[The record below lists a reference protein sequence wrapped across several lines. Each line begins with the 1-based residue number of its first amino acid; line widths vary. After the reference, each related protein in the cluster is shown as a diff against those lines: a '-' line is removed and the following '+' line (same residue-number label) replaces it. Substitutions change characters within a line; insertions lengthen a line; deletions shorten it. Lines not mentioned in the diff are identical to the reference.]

1 MAIRLIL
8 FDLDGTLIDSV
19 ADIAAAASHGL
30 APLGVGPVD
39 AAETRSLVGEGPARL
54 IEKLLVARGLTV
66 DADPLVQRTVDYY
79 SSHLVVHTMPFPGV
93 VETLER
99 LAGYRKAVV
108 SNKPGA
114 LTDGILRELR
124 LSRHFDAVLGSDA
137 LPERKPSPAPL
148 LHLMERFDAAPVETV
163 IVGDS
168 PIDIEAGRAAGIRT
182 VAVTYGYGRA
192 GFERD
197 AHFVIGTI
205 GDLTALIA
213 TIG

>member
-1 MAIRLIL
+1 MAIVLIL

-30 APLGVGPVD
+30 APLGIGPVD
-39 AAETRSLVGEGPARL
+39 AAEARGMVGEGPARL
-54 IEKLLVARGLTV
+54 IDKLLLARGLKV
-66 DADPLVQRTVDYY
+66 DADPLVRRTVDYY
-79 SSHLVVHTMPFPGV
+79 STHLAVHTVPFPGV
-93 VETLER
+93 IDTLEKLR
-99 LAGYRKAVV
+99 NYRKAVV

-114 LTDGILRELR
+114 LTDGILRELQ

-137 LPERKPSPAPL
+137 LPERKPSPAPI
-148 LHLMERFDAAPVETV
+148 LHLMERFHTSPVETV

-168 PIDIEAGRAAGIRT
+168 HIDIEAGRAAGIGT

-197 AHFVIGTI
+197 AHFVIDTI
-205 GDLTALIA
+205 VHLATLIGK
-213 TIG
+213 IG